1 MHNATKFIVVIAV
14 LGAGIC
20 AALPFR
26 RVDSGSQLTVAK
38 DTKTSE
44 APTLEEDDR
53 ESSDKGAPRDAVAC
67 NLNGSSAG
75 PPGHGIEDNDTD
87 PPGMMANGIPRQKHP
102 PKIGGQPRQND
113 PFRDFAK
120 ATPPPDFSGKFK
132 SSSDSPKSSFGDKA
146 TKRQVDSNDG
156 GEDAGFS
163 ASRPSKGGLDRKEN
177 FDTGKQGSKAPSADK
192 HDVAVQSGKPNSQKK
207 RPAKK
212 SASKNGPSEPSPSK
226 TLAAEGSFAL
236 ARGPHAKQSR
246 GESGVGTQDDF
257 PKSSVEDVFAK
268 DGPADQRPTKN
279 WPDKTSTEKKTKADV
294 AKGRMADRKPSKTEE
309 DEQFRQGFGQT
320 PQADDKAAL
329 DPQEPL
335 AKEKPLGDDRH
346 RFGGTGP
353 NQSGNPYPSGNPST
367 VRTVETPNENN
378 TEELKS
384 ALPKAA
390 ADPEPRGT
398 GEPAVSDQAGPHA
411 TSPATKPPAASMRA
425 TDSLRDRGSSGS
437 GYPDARTFGSR
448 ESRGVS
454 SQPAIVGTAPQWR
467 GSSASSDRQGWRVA
481 DRGRD
486 VQSSEENGE
495 SQLSSTEQVRIVSED
510 LGGSSRYEKHRV
522 VDGDS
527 LMGLAERYLGDR
539 TRYIEIFQAN
549 RHVLASPDILPIG
562 VELLVPDRTASA
574 APTSENS
581 SSGNPDAADAQS
593 TWAPTRERLVPIPTD
608 AFPRLR
614 R

>member
-26 RVDSGSQLTVAK
+26 RMDNGSQPTVAK
-38 DTKTSE
+38 DTGNSE

-53 ESSDKGAPRDAVAC
+53 ESSDKGAARDAVAC

-75 PPGHGIEDNDTD
+75 PLGHGIEDNDTD
-87 PPGMMANGIPRQKHP
+87 PPFTTSNGIPRQKHP

-120 ATPPPDFSGKFK
+120 ATPPPDFSGKFQ
-132 SSSDSPKSSFGDKA
+132 SSSDSRNSSFGDNA
-146 TKRQVDSNDG
+146 TKRQEDSNDG

-163 ASRPSKGGLDRKEN
+163 ASRPSKSGLGRQKN
-177 FDTGKQGSKAPSADK
+177 SDTGKQGSKTPSADK
-192 HDVAVQSGKPNSQKK
+192 HDAPVQSGKPNSQKK

-226 TLAAEGSFAL
+226 TPAAEESFAL

-246 GESGVGTQDDF
+246 DESGVGTQDEF
-257 PKSSVEDVFAK
+257 SEFSVADEFAR
-268 DGPADQRPTKN
+268 DASADHRPTRN
-279 WPDKTSTEKKTKADV
+279 WPEITPTEKKPKPDV
-294 AKGRMADRKPSKTEE
+294 AKGRMADRKPLKTEG
-309 DEQFRQGFGQT
+309 DEQIRQGIGQT

-335 AKEKPLGDDRH
+335 AKEKPSRDDRN
-346 RFGGTGP
+346 RFGDTGP
-353 NQSGNPYPSGNPST
+353 NPSGNPSK
-367 VRTVETPNENN
+367 VRTAETPNENN
-378 TEELKS
+378 TEEFKS
-384 ALPKAA
+384 AFSKAS
-390 ADPEPRGT
+390 ADPEAGGT
-398 GEPAVSDQAGPHA
+398 SGSAVSNRVGPHA
-411 TSPATKPPAASMRA
+411 TSPATIPPAASMQA
-425 TDSLRDRGSSGS
+425 ADSFRERGSPGS
-437 GYPDARTFGSR
+437 GYPDARSLDSR
-448 ESRGVS
+448 ESRSVS
-454 SQPAIVGTAPQWR
+454 SQPAVAGTAPQWR
-467 GSSASSDRQGWRVA
+467 GSSASSDHQGWRVA
-481 DRGRD
+481 DRGLD
-486 VQSSEENGE
+486 VQSSEENIE
-495 SQLSSTEQVRIVSED
+495 SQPSSTEQVRIASED
-510 LGGSSRYEKHRV
+510 LGGTSRHEKHRV

-539 TRYIEIFQAN
+539 TRYVEIFQAN

-562 VELLVPDRTASA
+562 VELLVPDRTASTG
-574 APTSENS
+574 PTPENS
-581 SSGNPDAADAQS
+581 SSGNPEAADAQP
-593 TWAPTRERLVPIPTD
+593 TRAPTRERLVPIPTD